1 LTRTFSPAAKPYQP
15 LPNEFKTAI
24 TAASTSALLQD
35 LKTVLRDINVE
46 PRERNENTFWNRD
59 DQHETCFVDLCPA
72 VHSWSRQ
79 ARRKT
84 IKGISRNSSAQED
97 SKPLF
102 EARLQVSLN
111 RTPDHEHHTR
121 EASPSKLARDH
132 SEKSYTVHLLWL
144 RGQDRAIINTFW
156 AYLSRKMIER
166 TLATVD

>member
-1 LTRTFSPAAKPYQP
+1 MTFSPAAKPYQP

-35 LKTVLRDINVE
+35 LKTVLQDINVE
-46 PRERNENTFWNRD
+46 PRGRNENTFWTR
-59 DQHETCFVDLCPA
+59 FVDLCPA

-132 SEKSYTVHLLWL
+132 PERSYTVHLLWL